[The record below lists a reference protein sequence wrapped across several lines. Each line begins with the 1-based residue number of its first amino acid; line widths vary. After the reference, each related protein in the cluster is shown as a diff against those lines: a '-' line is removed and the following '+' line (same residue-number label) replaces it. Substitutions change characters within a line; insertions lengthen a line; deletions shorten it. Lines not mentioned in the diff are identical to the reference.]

1 MGGEHDT
8 VMGSMIRRRRRDD
21 GAAAVEFALLL
32 PIFVMLTFGVIST
45 GIALW
50 KHISDV
56 QAARDAARYGST
68 LPLVASGPTNCNAT
82 NLSRTGWL
90 ACVQSVAIHEANWPD
105 VAAVSAATDGGYVCV
120 AYVQGTGAGGTV
132 TSARL
137 EAGTHT
143 SDDPPMPANKCFDDQ
158 RDDGRVQVYI
168 RRIGSFDAILYARK
182 WNMNT
187 RISIPYE
194 RGTP

>member
-1 MGGEHDT
+1 VIGRIGRAA
-8 VMGSMIRRRRRDD
+8 RREE

-68 LPLVASGPTNCNAT
+68 LPLVATGPSNCDAT
-82 NLSRTGWL
+82 NLGRAGWL
-90 ACVQSVAIHEANWPD
+90 TCVQSVAVREANWPN
-105 VAAVSAATDGGYVCV
+105 VAAVSAASDGGYVCV

-132 TSARL
+132 TSSRL

-143 SDDPPMPANKCFDDQ
+143 SDDPALPSNMCFDDS
-158 RDDGRVQVYI
+158 RTDGRVQVYI